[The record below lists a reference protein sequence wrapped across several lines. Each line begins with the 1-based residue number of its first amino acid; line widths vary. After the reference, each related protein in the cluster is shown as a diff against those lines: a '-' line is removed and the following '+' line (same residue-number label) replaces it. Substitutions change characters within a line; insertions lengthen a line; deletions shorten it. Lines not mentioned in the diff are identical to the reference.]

1 MKVCKYCNSE
11 CDDGEKTCHSC
22 GASEFSN
29 KCRNCG
35 TVFNSG
41 FCPNCGVKV
50 GQKPR
55 VCPKCGN
62 EYYTNACP
70 NCGYNGLSQN
80 TPQTINIFQSA
91 PQTHK
96 ANHVQAPKKKT
107 TIWTVLLWIVFLPI
121 MAVIAIWKS
130 TKLDKKW
137 KIILTVIIAALCV
150 IIGITNESASTWAN
164 TPTPISEFA
173 YTTTDKGII
182 LKNYHGSSKNV
193 YIASSYIIDG
203 KEMSVTYLDGTFALK
218 NVSSVIIAD
227 GISGLSAN
235 CFNSSG
241 IKRLYIPKSVKSV
254 DKSFWEYFYD
264 LKIIYYGGN
273 ETEWKKLCPDGIQDG
288 QIQIIYN
295 SSINSLMSEAETTTK
310 QIYKQ

>member
-11 CDDGEKTCHSC
+11 CDDTEKICHSC

-50 GQKPR
+50 GQKPQT
-55 VCPKCGN
+55 CPKCGN

-70 NCGYNGLSQN
+70 YCGYNGLGQN
-80 TPQTINIFQSA
+80 THQTINVFQTA
-91 PQTHK
+91 PQTYK
-96 ANHVQAPKKKT
+96 TKPAPASKKKT
-107 TIWTVLLWIVFLPI
+107 TVWTVLLWIIFLPI

-130 TKLDKKW
+130 NKLDKKW
-137 KIILTVIIAALCV
+137 KIILTVVIAALCAV
-150 IIGITNESASTWAN
+150 IAATNENASTWAT
-164 TPTPISEFA
+164 TPTPISEFT
-173 YTTTDKGII
+173 YKIEDNGIVI
-182 LKNYHGSSKNV
+182 EDYDGSARNV
-193 YIASSYIIDG
+193 YVASSYSVDG
-203 KEMSVTYLDGTFALK
+203 KEMPVTYLDGTFALK
-218 NVSSVIIAD
+218 SVSSVIIAD
-227 GISGLSAN
+227 GVGGLSAN

-254 DKSFWEYFYD
+254 DDAFWSYFHD
-264 LKIIYYGGN
+264 LNTIHYGGN
-273 ETEWKKLCPDGIQDG
+273 EADWKKLCPNGIQDG
-288 QIQIIYN
+288 QVQIVYN

-310 QIYKQ
+310 